1 MKKQFLLLFILVVSY
16 SYSQSVND
24 YKAVII
30 PLKYDFFKSENQYR
44 LITLT
49 KFNLN
54 KAGFT
59 AFYSNETLPNEYN
72 DRCNLLYIDVVREN
86 TFLTTKLFITLKDC
100 YDKIIFQSAV
110 GKSREKDYD
119 LAYAAALSEAFESVY
134 DLQYKYNGAIAT
146 KMQSQATLPMAN
158 PAAVN
163 VVRDTIIMNA
173 EVVDLL
179 YAQPTTTGFQF
190 IDKVPKVVMKVF
202 KTSNK
207 DCYIAVKGDIQG
219 VLISKENQWYFE
231 FYQNN
236 TLISE
241 KVSVR
246 F

>member
-1 MKKQFLLLFILVVSY
+1 MKKQILLVLLLVVSY

-30 PLKYDFFKSENQYR
+30 PLKYDFLKSDNQYR
-44 LITLT
+44 LITMT
-49 KFNLN
+49 KVNLI

-72 DRCNLLYIDVVREN
+72 DRCSLLYIDVVDEKA
-86 TFLTTKLFITLKDC
+86 FLATKLFITLKDC
-100 YDKIIFQSAV
+100 YGKIIYQSAAGKSKDKQYVVAYTAALNEAFQSI
-110 GKSREKDYD
+110 
-119 LAYAAALSEAFESVY
+119 Y
-134 DLQYKYNGAIAT
+134 DLQYKYNGTAST
-146 KMQSQATLPMAN
+146 KVQSQAIQPMAA
-158 PAAVN
+158 PVAVN

-173 EVVDLL
+173 EVVDML
-179 YAQPTTTGFQF
+179 YAQPTATGFQF
-190 IDKVPKVVMKVF
+190 IDKEPKVVMKVF
-202 KTSNK
+202 RTSNK
-207 DCYIAVKGDIQG
+207 DCYIAVKGNIQG

-241 KVSVR
+241 KISVR

>member
-1 MKKQFLLLFILVVSY
+1 MKKQFLFFLLLVVSY

-30 PLKYDFFKSENQYR
+30 PLKYDFLKSENQYR

-49 KFNLN
+49 KFNLI
-54 KAGFT
+54 KAGFP
-59 AFYSNETLPNEYN
+59 AFYSNETISNEYN
-72 DRCNLLYIDVVREN
+72 DRCGLLYVDVVKEN
-86 TFLTTKLFITLKDC
+86 TFLTTKLFITFKDC

-110 GKSREKDYD
+110 GKSKEKDFEE
-119 LAYAAALSEAFESVY
+119 AYTAALSEAFQSVY
-134 DLQYKYNGAIAT
+134 DLQYKYNGTTAT
-146 KMQSQATLPMAN
+146 KVQSQAAQPMA
-158 PAAVN
+158 PPVAVN

-179 YAQPTTTGFQF
+179 YAQPTATGFQF
-190 IDKVPKVVMKVF
+190 IDKEPKVVMKVF
-202 KTSNK
+202 RTSNK
-207 DCYIAVKGDIQG
+207 DCYIAVKGNIQG
-219 VLISKENQWYFE
+219 VLISKENQWHFE

-241 KVSVR
+241 KISVR